1 MPRIPLTPP
10 STLKVSR
17 HQIPRHK
24 FIPNTSIQGHPLTI
38 YHSCIPNSTS
48 PSDIESHLETIGV
61 VAPSWR
67 YTMFDRNHFHSTT
80 HEVLCVFSGSATLS
94 CSPFSFSLSFCL
106 HLRFSHLVC
115 PNFHSSKKLCMEK
128 LLNPFQGF
136 GGETNPGR
144 VETAVEEGDVIIIPA
159 GVSHRLLKTLSGDF
173 QMIGSYPNGRH
184 WDMCHGFEEEG
195 KRVKNISDLGWF
207 DQDPLYG
214 HDGPSLDE

>member
-80 HEVLCVFSGSATLS
+80 HEVLCVFSGKATL
-94 CSPFSFSLSFCL
+94 C
-106 HLRFSHLVC
+106 
-115 PNFHSSKKLCMEK
+115 
-128 LLNPFQGF
+128 F

-195 KRVKNISDLGWF
+195 KRVKNISGLGWF

-214 HDGPSLDE
+214 HDGPASDE